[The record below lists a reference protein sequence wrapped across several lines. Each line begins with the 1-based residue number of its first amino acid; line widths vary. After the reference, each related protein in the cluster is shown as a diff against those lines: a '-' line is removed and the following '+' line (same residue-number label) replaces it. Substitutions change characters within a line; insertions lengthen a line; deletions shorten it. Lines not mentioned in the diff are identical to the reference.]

1 MAPCAPSIFVPI
13 HTPPSPP
20 PPPPSPSPSPL
31 LSFADSE
38 RDNLVFVMLPIDQTI
53 AVVDG
58 MRPFMLPVFFYGG
71 QISKALENYTSDVA
85 QVRVLSRRG

>member
-1 MAPCAPSIFVPI
+1 
-13 HTPPSPP
+13 
-20 PPPPSPSPSPL
+20 
-31 LSFADSE
+31 
-38 RDNLVFVMLPIDQTI
+38 MLPIDQTI